1 MKVLDKNIEE
11 LLYRH
16 EIVLRKMNLMAVRR
30 NLKGGIAEKIEVR
43 GHGRTDPTTGVERH
57 CIPKGRTHYTLSQLS
72 SCCSPLE
79 LLSAVS
85 KMVTMF

>member
-43 GHGRTDPTTGVERH
+43 GHGRTDPTTGVER
-57 CIPKGRTHYTLSQLS
+57 
-72 SCCSPLE
+72 
-79 LLSAVS
+79 
-85 KMVTMF
+85 